1 MLLGIPGDNT
11 YSNYQEATRTFWR
24 STVLPLVTRTAKALS
39 TWLSPAYGGVRPS
52 GSDTMAPPLELR
64 PDLDA
69 IEALNPEREAL
80 WTRIDK
86 ATFLTA
92 DEKRAAVGYGPYRGG
107 RATISRTSTV
117 PTKRATSSAVG
128 PMRVAAGRPR
138 TPSAGHSLHKAAG
151 VLDDKRGPRLNRPA
165 MTPPRPALGTRPAAC
180 ASWSRHGKGHRALSE
195 TIEGRITHQEATA
208 EAAEARLA
216 EILRDAIP
224 NANPS
229 WGANRLTKELYERGF
244 VLERPTEFAG
254 ASVYKNRDTG
264 EEVRIMER
272 PPRQRRSDPQEKHPF
287 EHYYR
292 YRSGP
297 GKREGA
303 HVPIPDKD

>member
-39 TWLSPAYGGVRPS
+39 TWLSPAWG
-52 GSDTMAPPLELR
+52 TPLELR

-69 IEALNPEREAL
+69 IEALSPEREAL
-80 WTRIDK
+80 WTRVDK
-86 ATFLTA
+86 ATFLTPN
-92 DEKRAAVGYGPYRGG
+92 EKRAAVGYGSIAIGDEIKSLADQVDGDVGG
-107 RATISRTSTV
+107 LAYKYPGQPRNPLGQFDFGKNPDGAQPASR
-117 PTKRATSSAVG
+117 R
-128 PMRVAAGRPR
+128 RAGRGR
-138 TPSAGHSLHKAAG
+138 GTPAQEARLAAAEARAREATRQLRELEPTWVEPQSLI
-151 VLDDKRGPRLNRPA
+151 DSD
-165 MTPPRPALGTRPAAC
+165 
-180 ASWSRHGKGHRALSE
+180 S
-195 TIEGRITHQEATA
+195 IEGRITHQEATA

-216 EILRDAIP
+216 EILRNAIP
-224 NANPS
+224 NTNPS
-229 WGANRLTKELYERGF
+229 WGVNRLTKELHERGF
-244 VLERPTEFAG
+244 VLERPTDSPGLLFTN
-254 ASVYKNRDTG
+254 SDTG

-272 PPRQRRSDPQEKHPF
+272 PPRQRRSDPQEKHTF